1 MSIHTRIVFCLCLLL
16 TALSSLPS
24 CSTSRPERQEST
36 AGSVSLPL
44 QATAA
49 SGNVYQLQ
57 NAAFTVLDGAGNVVT
72 QVSTS
77 AFAATDTTLRVPL
90 QAGSYSLRL
99 ESGWQMVR
107 VAGAA
112 PTPVTAA
119 LTSPN
124 PIPITVQSN
133 QNTPAAFAF
142 NVQGEGNV
150 GFGGNLDISI
160 SVTEQD
166 GGAPSTP
173 TLNLSIVAPGA
184 TMPDAFVL
192 SPAQICWGGDLTT
205 GCFQSFPGPTQVTLD
220 AYWVAQSGLVFS
232 NWSGAGCTSA
242 TGQPLTSTH
251 LTVSVAQA
259 VTCVANFVPASA
271 TQLTLQVDMNIPAS
285 SATGISITST
295 SGINCDAVT
304 NFDCIE
310 VYSPGTQVTLVAA
323 ATAASGLFFE
333 GWFGTG
339 CVDASGQPLSNPTI
353 TVSMTQSRTCV
364 ASFLDTPPAWTPAQ
378 LSPRAW
384 FSAEPQYITL
394 AGTSVSSWADRS
406 GNGFAVTPAGATSA
420 PAFDS
425 NGWAP
430 GQGALVFNGAQSL
443 TSSTAALA
451 GAFNG
456 DDTSFSVLAVFRS
469 ASDVDGAIAAWEGSA
484 ATAQSFLRARITDGG
499 PRLRFHAVGDD
510 GVGAQ
515 NDENANLSI
524 TTGNV
529 VAWVRNGTS
538 SVLYTD
544 GNAPDTATANV
555 GVVTTNT
562 FRIGAALT
570 GTDIFFGGRLAELV
584 VVPRAVTASEFAQW
598 RTYAKGRWSGL
609 P

>member
-1 MSIHTRIVFCLCLLL
+1 MSIHARIVVCLCLLL

-24 CSTSRPERQEST
+24 CSSSRPERAEST

-49 SGNVYQLQ
+49 SGNVYQLE
-57 NAAFTVLDGAGNVVT
+57 NATFTVLDAASNVVT
-72 QVSTS
+72 QVSTA

-107 VAGAA
+107 LVGAS
-112 PTPVTAA
+112 TTFIMAA
-119 LTSPN
+119 LTSTN
-124 PIPITVQSN
+124 PIPVTVQSN

-142 NVQGEGNV
+142 NVQGEGSV

-160 SVTEQD
+160 SVSEQD
-166 GGAPSTP
+166 GGVPATP
-173 TLNLSIVAPGA
+173 TLDVSIVAPGA
-184 TMPDAFVL
+184 QMADAFVL
-192 SPAQICWGGDLTT
+192 SPALFCQGGGPATS
-205 GCFQSFPGPTQVTLD
+205 CFQTFPGPTQVTLD

-242 TGQPLTSTH
+242 TNQPLTSPH

-259 VTCVANFVPASA
+259 VTCVANFVPASV
-271 TQLTLQVDMNIPAS
+271 TQFTLQIDMTIPVT
-285 SATGISITST
+285 SATGLSVTST

-310 VYSPGTQVTLVAA
+310 VYSPGTEVTLTAA

-333 GWFGTG
+333 GWLGTG
-339 CVDASGQPLSNPTI
+339 CAAILGQPLSNPTI

-364 ASFLDTPPAWTPAQ
+364 ASFVDTPPAWTPAQ

-384 FSAEPQYITL
+384 FSAEAQYITL
-394 AGTSVSSWADRS
+394 AGTNVSSWADRS
-406 GNGFAVTPAGATSA
+406 GNGFAVAPVGAA

-425 NGWAP
+425 NGWTA
-430 GQGALVFNGAQSL
+430 GQGALIFNGAQSL
-443 TSSTAALA
+443 TSSTSTLA

-456 DDTSFSVLAVFRS
+456 DDASFSVLAVLRT
-469 ASDVDGAIAAWEGSA
+469 ASDTDGVIAAWESNA
-484 ATAQSFLRARITDGG
+484 ATTQSYLRARLTDGG
-499 PRLRFHAVGDD
+499 PRLRFHAVDD
-510 GVGAQ
+510 NGVGAQ
-515 NDENANLSI
+515 NDENANLSL
-524 TTGNV
+524 TAGNV

-544 GNAPDTATANV
+544 GNTPDTATANI

-562 FRIGAALT
+562 FRIGAGLT
-570 GTDIFFGGRLAELV
+570 GNDIFFAGRLAELV
-584 VVPRAVTASEFAQW
+584 VVPRAVTAAEFAQW